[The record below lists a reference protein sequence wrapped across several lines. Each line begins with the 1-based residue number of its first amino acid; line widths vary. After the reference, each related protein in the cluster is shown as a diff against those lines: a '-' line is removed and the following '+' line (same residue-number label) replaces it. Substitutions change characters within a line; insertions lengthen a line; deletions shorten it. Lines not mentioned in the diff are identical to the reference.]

1 MQAWKKTGPYGRGYT
16 FLINDGDKYGYAD
29 EESCNGIGNEAM
41 IWYKNVRGLAPST
54 ASVCLANTGA

>member
-1 MQAWKKTGPYGRGYT
+1 M
-16 FLINDGDKYGYAD
+16 INDGDKYGYAD